1 MEGEARCEELES
13 ELQKRNSAYE
23 VLEAKFRALES
34 EKLDIEEKLK
44 TLQRE
49 NGLLKEHISGGR
61 DEKGGCRRHKGSEK
75 IVDLTED
82 NLGEDSKVADLMI
95 ENKVLEIEKEKF
107 ESEVKLWKDKFKD
120 LELWVSHL
128 DDSSTSKGGERL
140 LAGRTKVGLEVPSLK
155 SCGDGLDVGAGSDHV
170 KNKEKALDSVQI
182 GNVCCKATD
191 NQKAAGTK

>member
-23 VLEAKFRALES
+23 VLEAKFRALEA
-34 EKLDIEEKLK
+34 EKLDVEEKLK
-44 TLQRE
+44 TLRRE
-49 NGLLKEHISGGR
+49 NGLLKERISGGS
-61 DEKGGCRRHKGSEK
+61 DEKGGCGRDKGSEK

-82 NLGEDSKVADLMI
+82 NLGEDSKVVDLMI
-95 ENKVLEIEKEKF
+95 ENKVLEFEKQKA

-120 LELWVSHL
+120 LELCVLHL
-128 DDSSTSKGGERL
+128 DDSSTTKGGERL
-140 LAGRTKVGLEVPSLK
+140 LAGRARVGLKVRSLK

-170 KNKEKALDSVQI
+170 KNKDKVVDSVQI
-182 GNVCCKATD
+182 NNVCCTATD